1 MPLTKK
7 LRTVGRVPWVDDSL
21 GDVVTDD
28 DGRGGEWRKLAEGR
42 LYVRLVN
49 GDEGSSKIA
58 AFDIDGT
65 IITTQS
71 GRVFPKDEHDW
82 RILYPEVPGK
92 LKKLVED
99 GFKLVLITNQAG
111 IAKGKLTIEQFS
123 RKVVSILARLGVNAT
138 VFVSTA
144 ETGYYRKPRPGIWE
158 WLEASSNSGVRV
170 AREDSLYCG
179 DAAGREAGWSSGKK
193 KDFSCSDRLFA
204 ENVGVKFYTPEE
216 FFLGN
221 KATSKFT
228 RPFKPTRDADT
239 ELLDPSTSRLV
250 PSSLTLSL
258 MVGIQGSGK
267 STVAKMMEEQ
277 GVVLASNDLSGGKE
291 KTLRQV
297 ETALSRGESVVVD
310 NTHVDVMSRKSYIEL
325 GVKHDAKVRAM
336 VMSTSHDQARHNNT
350 FREITDTSHA
360 RIKEILFNQ
369 YRSKH
374 EPPTLGEGFS
384 EIIRVNLVPS
394 FKSDEL
400 DNLYHM
406 YLLEK

>member
-1 MPLTKK
+1 MTQLFYLRISSRCSRKQCSLTSDCNEFIVKLTQIGLNTSRAKGEAVGVRKTVTLRHEDTIEVLDGQYKYKLFFNPPPPLKQVEKGKYDLSDKEVKLQPSSGVIKMPVTKK
-7 LRTVGRVPWVDDSL
+7 QRTVGRVPWFDDSL
-21 GDVVTDD
+21 GDVVSDN

-42 LYVRLVN
+42 LFVRLVE
-49 GDEGSSKIA
+49 GDGGSSKIA

-92 LKKLVED
+92 LKKLVEE
-99 GFKLVLITNQAG
+99 GYKLVLVTNQAG

-123 RKVVSILARLGVNAT
+123 GKVVSILARLGVTAT

-158 WLEASSNSGVRV
+158 WLEASGNSGVKV
-170 AREDSLYCG
+170 DREDSFYCG
-179 DAAGREAGWSSGKK
+179 DAAGRDAGWSAGKK

-228 RPFKPTRDADT
+228 RPFKPIKDA
-239 ELLDPSTSRLV
+239 EKNLLDPSTSRLV

-267 STVAKMMEEQ
+267 STSLYI
-277 GVVLASNDLSGGKE
+277 VLS
-291 KTLRQV
+291 
-297 ETALSRGESVVVD
+297 
-310 NTHVDVMSRKSYIEL
+310 
-325 GVKHDAKVRAM
+325 
-336 VMSTSHDQARHNNT
+336 
-350 FREITDTSHA
+350 
-360 RIKEILFNQ
+360 
-369 YRSKH
+369 
-374 EPPTLGEGFS
+374 
-384 EIIRVNLVPS
+384 
-394 FKSDEL
+394 
-400 DNLYHM
+400 
-406 YLLEK
+406 YLLTT